1 MAFIGNQIIT
11 INSLLDL
18 DGQELVLDAD
28 ADSTI
33 HVSTDDQIDFKIGG
47 TDVATFTNSS
57 SDFVITQAVQDKDI
71 IFKGDDGGSA
81 ITALTLDMSE
91 AGNAS
96 FNGTVTA
103 NAGVVVD
110 NITIDGTEID
120 LSSGNLTIDVAGG
133 IILDTDAGELQVHD
147 GGTEYV
153 QFKKDSSNVQIT
165 AGIQDGD
172 IVFRGNDGGSMI
184 EAMRI
189 DISEGGRVG
198 IGTTS
203 PATALD
209 VDGGANSD
217 QATFS
222 GTASRGLKISTFSV
236 GAADEGVDFDAQAS
250 GSTQAL
256 TFSTGGTERVRVDGS
271 GNVLIGETSQIN
283 GGFLNLAT
291 SGASNAL
298 SFLVRST
305 DNGHQPQI
313 IMQKSSTNSGNFA
326 ATADNESLGQIL
338 FRGVNTSNVSDI
350 AAFIEV
356 VQDGTSSSTVPA
368 EMRFGTEE
376 AEAMRIHAGGGNP
389 GVVTIGQDTDDSSVA
404 GVALSRGGNHF
415 VRDGSTIVAFNRL
428 NSDGTLLSLRQASSE
443 EGTISVSGSTVS
455 YNGFSGLHESSGIP
469 TDTPVGTVVST
480 IDELD
485 VYLAKQEGLKGEE
498 DNPKAGQTRAD
509 HAKVEISST
518 VGDKAV
524 YGVVGSFN
532 AQGKVN
538 VASVGIGS
546 VRVTGACAKGDLL
559 ESNGDGTAKVQSD
572 DIVRSKTLG
581 KVTIGNSN
589 TGVKLVSCVLYCG

>member
-1 MAFIGNQIIT
+1 MGRAREIAA
-11 INSLLDL
+11 L
-18 DGQELVLDAD
+18 
-28 ADSTI
+28 
-33 HVSTDDQIDFKIGG
+33 IGG
-47 TDVATFTNSS
+47 TTP
-57 SDFVITQAVQDKDI
+57 DI
-71 IFKGDDGGSA
+71 ILKTSDGA
-81 ITALTLDMSE
+81 ILNLQTSDT
-91 AGNAS
+91 
-96 FNGTVTA
+96 TVTA
-103 NAGVVVD
+103 DSVLGAINFHAPDEASGTDSILIGSKIEAIAEGTFAADNNATKLVFSTGASEAAASKMTLSSGGVLDVDGGITVD

-120 LSSGNLTIDVAGG
+120 LSSGDLTIDVEGD
-133 IILDTDAGELQVHD
+133 ITLDANGQQIFFAK
-147 GGTEYV
+147 GGTTFG
-153 QFKKDSSNVQIT
+153 QFGTESTPSTFTIESTVS
-165 AGIQDGD
+165 DGD
-172 IVFRGNDGGSMI
+172 INFKGNDGGSGI
-184 EAMRI
+184 TAMTI
-189 DISEGGRVG
+189 DMSAGGRVG

-203 PATALD
+203 PATILD
-209 VDGGANSD
+209 VDGGANSA

-250 GSTQAL
+250 GTTQAIS
-256 TFSTGGTERVRVDGS
+256 FSTGGTERARFDGS
-271 GNVLIGETSQIN
+271 GNFLIGETSQIN

-326 ATADNESLGQIL
+326 ATADNESLGQIV
-338 FRGVNTSNVSDI
+338 FRGVNTSGSSDI
-350 AAFIEV
+350 AAFLEV

-415 VRDGSTIVAFNRL
+415 VRDGSTIAAFNRL
-428 NSDGTLLSLRQASSE
+428 SSDGTLLSLRQASSE

-480 IDELD
+480 IEELD

-532 AQGKVN
+532 AQGKV
-538 VASVGIGS
+538 
-546 VRVTGACAKGDLL
+546 T
-559 ESNGDGTAKVQSD
+559 
-572 DIVRSKTLG
+572 
-581 KVTIGNSN
+581 
-589 TGVKLVSCVLYCG
+589 